1 MDIENALKYSKENNI
16 GVDKTIILL
25 KYVLNKN
32 FNNWTPKTKLNKQ
45 EEKDFIKSINEL
57 KEGRPIQYI
66 THKQYFYNN
75 EFYVDENV
83 LIPQPDTEI
92 LVNEIIKVIENMKKD
107 NIKVLDLCTGSGAIA
122 ISILS
127 NIDKNIKMYASDISK
142 EALIVAYKNEENIL
156 KTHSINFIQSDMFE
170 NISGKFDIIVS
181 NPPYIKTN
189 VIKTLEDDVQCEPII
204 ALDGGEDGLKYYKI
218 ISTEYKDYLNKNG
231 TILLEIGYDQKEEV
245 QKLFKNSK
253 CIKDFSGN
261 DRVII
266 K

>member
-1 MDIENALKYSKENNI
+1 
-16 GVDKTIILL
+16 
-25 KYVLNKN
+25 
-32 FNNWTPKTKLNKQ
+32 
-45 EEKDFIKSINEL
+45 
-57 KEGRPIQYI
+57 
-66 THKQYFYNN
+66 
-75 EFYVDENV
+75 
-83 LIPQPDTEI
+83 
-92 LVNEIIKVIENMKKD
+92 
-107 NIKVLDLCTGSGAIA
+107 
-122 ISILS
+122 
-127 NIDKNIKMYASDISK
+127 
-142 EALIVAYKNEENIL
+142 
-156 KTHSINFIQSDMFE
+156 MFE